1 MPITLKRVYEEPAES
16 DGYRI
21 LVDRLWPRGLAKED
35 LELDA
40 WLKQIAPSDRLRKAF
55 HNDEITWGEF
65 RNRYLADLDQHRDEL
80 RRLVVIAQKGR
91 LTLVFGAKDSEHN
104 NAVVVKQYL
113 LLLGAG

>member
-1 MPITLKRVYEEPAES
+1 MPINLKRVYEEPAES

-35 LELDA
+35 IELDE

-55 HNDEITWGEF
+55 HNDVITWGEF
-65 RNRYLADLDQHRDEL
+65 RNRYLADLEQHRDEL
-80 RRLVVIAQKGR
+80 RRLVEIAQKGR
-91 LTLVFGAKDSEHN
+91 LTLVFGARDSEHN

-113 LLLGAG
+113 QMLGAG